1 MKIYPCAKVNLG
13 LNIIE
18 RREDGYHNLETVFY
32 PIPLYDTL
40 EVEPIEVTSSQTPAC
55 QFTMSGINIEGAPTD
70 NLVMKAYRL
79 LAEEHAL
86 PPLKIHLHKGIPSQ
100 AGMGGG
106 SSDAAY
112 MIRLLNDMFHLE
124 LSITDMQEK
133 AAKLGADC
141 AFFIQSKPAFA
152 RGIGDKLS
160 VIDDEDLHLKGLFMV
175 VVKPDVAVSTRDAF
189 AQITPRQP
197 SRCCLDIVRQ
207 PIETWKDA
215 LTNDF
220 EESVFNIY
228 PELRHI
234 KERLYQAGALY
245 VQMTGSGS
253 AIYALFRQEPQ
264 QIADIFPNT
273 YHQIVVL

>member
-13 LNIIE
+13 LNIVE

-55 QFTMSGINIEGAPTD
+55 QFTMSGIEIEGAPTD

-79 LAEEHAL
+79 LAAEHAL
-86 PPLKIHLHKGIPSQ
+86 PPLSIHLHKAIPSQ

-112 MIRLLNDMFHLE
+112 MIRLLNEKFRLG
-124 LSITDMQEK
+124 LSVEEMQTK
-133 AAKLGADC
+133 ATGLGADC
-141 AFFIQSKPAFA
+141 AFFIESIPAFA

-160 VIDDEDLHLKGLFMV
+160 AVEGNLSHLKGLYMA
-175 VVKPDVAVSTRDAF
+175 VVKTNVAVSTREAF
-189 AQITPRQP
+189 ARIVPKKP
-197 SRCCLDIVRQ
+197 ERCCLDIVQ
-207 PIETWKDA
+207 QSVETWRHQ

-220 EESVFNIY
+220 ETSVFSIY
-228 PELRHI
+228 PELARI
-234 KERLYQAGALY
+234 KERLYSEGAIY
-245 VQMTGSGS
+245 AQMTGSGS
-253 AIYALFRQEPQ
+253 AIYALFDKKP
-264 QIADIFPNT
+264 DSLSLIFRDAFC
-273 YHQIVVL
+273 HIVAL